1 MSSVLSQPT
10 LVLNR
15 FWTPIQVCS
24 VKKAVSLLFKG
35 TAKAILPETYEC
47 HDFQSW
53 SDLHCPDT
61 EPHIRTISLR
71 IKIPEVIL
79 LMACHHQLTKK
90 VVFSRRNL
98 YRRDNNTCQYC
109 GKRFKTELLSIDHV
123 LPRAKGGKSSWSNCV
138 VACLKCN
145 SKKSN
150 KNLKTSGLKLLRPP
164 VEPEWKPYFT
174 LPLFKK
180 HESWNHFISEAYWNN
195 ELDE

>member
-1 MSSVLSQPT
+1 MGSVLSQPT

-35 TAKAILPETYEC
+35 NAKAIFPGTFEC

-53 SDLHCPDT
+53 TDLSCALD
-61 EPHIRTISLR
+61 EPHIRTISIR
-71 IKIPEVIL
+71 IKIPEIIL
-79 LMACHHQLTKK
+79 LMACNHQLKKK

-98 YRRDNNTCQYC
+98 YRRDRNTCQYC
-109 GKRFKTELLSIDHV
+109 GKRHKTEKLSIDHIV
-123 LPRAKGGKSSWSNCV
+123 PRVKGGKSTWTNCV

-145 SKKSN
+145 SRKSSTSLR
-150 KNLKTSGLKLLRPP
+150 KSGLTLLKQP

-174 LPLFKK
+174 LPLFKR